1 MASFTAAVSD
11 LQVVGPVLDVQIAV
25 PQAVEALLTA
35 AGTPVPAP
43 VAASLMVDTGASLTV
58 IQTGIA
64 QKLGL
69 QAVGAIQVNTPSSQ
83 NVLCTQYA
91 VRILLPKGVVASVL
105 ATEAP
110 LQGQNIQGLI
120 GRDLLKHGVLVYLG
134 TEDQFTLSF

>member
-1 MASFTAAVSD
+1 
-11 LQVVGPVLDVQIAV
+11 
-25 PQAVEALLTA
+25 
-35 AGTPVPAP
+35 
-43 VAASLMVDTGASLTV
+43 MVDTGASLTV